1 MDNIELY
8 KALAKARTEFT
19 KVKFDS
25 VNPHFKTSLPAWLVC
40 TTQLLMRCQQMV

>member
-25 VNPHFKTSLPAWLVC
+25 VNKKKKNKNI
-40 TTQLLMRCQQMV
+40 